1 MNDITALK
9 IFESCVNEMYLS
21 SSPPISWEAIKKKYG
36 GKKTTFYDKHF
47 ISEDVYNK
55 IKEKYERM
63 LDLYYRRKLSWF
75 LLDFAPSFRIVKS

>member
-21 SSPPISWEAIKKKYG
+21 SSPPISWETIKKKYG

-47 ISEDVYNK
+47 IDKEVYEK
-55 IKEKYERM
+55 ISEKYM
-63 LDLYYRRKLSWF
+63 KKLDAYYKRKLSWF
-75 LLDFAPSFRIVKS
+75 LSEYAPSFRIVKS